1 MNSRIEQKPGS
12 AEGGSHKN
20 VFVIGLNDFN
30 RALLQTI
37 DGAEQYVFHTLL
49 ENAEIEEPEV
59 YRVRE
64 PLEKA
69 RAQLRAFPGSIDAI
83 IGYIDMPV
91 GFMVPVLCREFGLP
105 TASLE
110 SVLKCQHKYWSRLE
124 QSRVIPDHIPRFN
137 LVDPFADDPL
147 TQIDLDYPF
156 WLKPVKS
163 AGSYLGFR
171 IHNRRE
177 FDKRIKAIRDNIRR
191 LADPFNHILEYADLP
206 DEVAG
211 VDFSHCI
218 AEQIV
223 GGRQCTLEGYV
234 FEGNFHVFGIVDS
247 IRYPNRCSFAR
258 YEYPSSLPNRVTRRM
273 INITLEFLDYID
285 FNNSTFN
292 VEFFWDERN
301 DRIWLLEVNTRISQS
316 HSYLFAMVDG
326 ASNHQSMVEV
336 GLGHRPTMPHRQG
349 RYRYAGKFYY
359 RMFQDAIVERV
370 PGREDVQR
378 IEQQVPDAMIRLNVS
393 EGMKLWNL
401 REQDSYSY
409 DIAWIFVAGNLRQEL
424 QSRYREC
431 VAALDF
437 RFAELRESITK
448 GPHDHGSDQ
457 RNLLNERVYLP
468 K

>member
-1 MNSRIEQKPGS
+1 MNSRNNKRSGS
-12 AEGGSHKN
+12 AEAGSHKN
-20 VFVIGLNDFN
+20 IFVIGLDDFN
-30 RALLQTI
+30 RALLKTI
-37 DGAEQYVFHTLL
+37 DGAEQYTFHTLL

-59 YRVRE
+59 YRVKE
-64 PLEKA
+64 SLEKA
-69 RAQLRAFPGSIDAI
+69 LAQLRNFPGSIDAI
-83 IGYIDMPV
+83 VGYIDMPV
-91 GFMVPVLCREFGLP
+91 GFMVPILCREFGLP

-124 QSRVIPDHIPRFN
+124 QSRVIPDHITGFN

-147 TQIDLDYPF
+147 AQIELDYPF

-171 IHNRRE
+171 IDNQSE
-177 FDKRIKAIRDNIRR
+177 FEKRIQAIRDNIRR
-191 LADPFNHILEYADLP
+191 LSDPFNHILEYADLP
-206 DEVAG
+206 DEISG
-211 VDFSHCI
+211 VDFNYCI

-234 FEGNFHVFGIVDS
+234 FEGDCHVFGIVDS
-247 IRYPNRCSFAR
+247 IRYPNRCTFAR
-258 YEYPSSLPNRVTRRM
+258 YEYPSRLPGRVTRRM
-273 INITLEFLDYID
+273 ISITQEFLDYIG

-292 VEFFWDERN
+292 AEFFWDERN

-326 ASNHQSMVEV
+326 ASNHQSLVEI
-336 GLGHRPTMPHRQG
+336 GLGQSPTMPHRQG
-349 RYRYAGKFYY
+349 RYRYASKFYY

-370 PGREDVQR
+370 PSQEDVQR
-378 IEQQVPDAMIRLNVS
+378 IEQQIPDAMIRLNVS

-431 VAALDF
+431 VAALDL
-437 RFAELRESITK
+437 RFAY
-448 GPHDHGSDQ
+448 
-457 RNLLNERVYLP
+457 RNQ
-468 K
+468 